1 MYDHI
6 GDELVDSG
14 LANEREVD
22 AWIDIGGNIV
32 QESNA
37 FGCKVEHNIDKPD
50 WVLVMG
56 EVGGNTNQNGD
67 GNVGGELQRCER
79 GKITQRKIN
88 AKYKHYTVLVLTAIY

>member
-14 LANEREVD
+14 LANEREVA

-32 QESNA
+32 QETNV
-37 FGCKVEHNIDKPD
+37 FGCKVTHNIDKPD

-56 EVGGNTNQNGD
+56 EVGGNTNQKGD
-67 GNVGGELQRCER
+67 GNVGGE
-79 GKITQRKIN
+79 
-88 AKYKHYTVLVLTAIY
+88 